1 MPPRAGTILRRTA
14 HGAGWIVG
22 WRMARR
28 LLGFASTVILA
39 RLLLPSDFG
48 LVALASGIAGSLD
61 AVSSLGVEDGIIR
74 AKHQSRE
81 LFDTGFTLNLIRGIG
96 TAVALVA
103 VAVPAARFFGDSRL
117 AMVLVV
123 LAASS
128 LLTSVM
134 NIGTTDFRRTLAF
147 DKEFVLL
154 IVPRILGTSV
164 TVIVALITRSYW
176 ALLAGI
182 MTTRSCT
189 VVASYIMHPYRPRL
203 ALGHW
208 RDLAGFSFWMW
219 AISVVQLVRDR
230 TDQLLIG
237 RLLGDA
243 EVGIYS
249 VGWEVAHLPTSE
261 LVGPLGT
268 ASFAG
273 FSAAQHTDENIGRI
287 YLRVIAA
294 VSLVVLPAGIGIS
307 AVATPLVRVMLGP
320 NWAGVAPVVVL
331 AAAVST
337 TAGFGIIT
345 TSLLTAFGR
354 MGSQFRITLLFTVMR
369 VALLVWL
376 VPLYGLIGAVAVA
389 GFGMA
394 AEFGTYVVLAFRYF
408 GLALR
413 DLLAV
418 IWRPLVGVSA
428 MAMALAYTGLGWIAS
443 GSATSGA
450 VRQLAIASAV
460 GAIVYCGSVALLWFA
475 SGRPAGS
482 AEADV
487 TELLLTALKQLP
499 WRTRLPA
506 HPGARH

>member
-1 MPPRAGTILRRTA
+1 M
-14 HGAGWIVG
+14 
-22 WRMARR
+22 
-28 LLGFASTVILA
+28 ILA

-48 LVALASGIAGSLD
+48 LVALASGVVGSLD

-74 AKHQSRE
+74 AEHQSRE

-96 TAVALVA
+96 TAIALIA
-103 VAVPAARFFGDSRL
+103 VSLPAARFFGDPRL

-147 DKEFVLL
+147 EKEFVLL
-154 IVPRILGTSV
+154 IVPRILGTGV
-164 TVIVALITRSYW
+164 TITVALITRSYW

-203 ALGHW
+203 SLGHW
-208 RDLAGFSFWMW
+208 RALAGFSFWTW

-230 TDQLLIG
+230 SDQLLIG

-249 VGWEVAHLPTSE
+249 VGCENAHLPTTE

-273 FSAAQHTDENIGRI
+273 FAAAQHTDENIGKI
-287 YLRVIAA
+287 YLRVIGA
-294 VSLVVLPAGIGIS
+294 VCLVVLPAGIGIS

-320 NWAGVAPVVVL
+320 NWGGVAPVVVL

-354 MGSQFRITLLFTVMR
+354 MRSQLRVTLLFTIMR
-369 VALLVWL
+369 VVLLVWL

-394 AEFGTYVVLAFRYF
+394 AEFGTYVLLAARHF
-408 GLALR
+408 GLTIH
-413 DLLAV
+413 DLAAV
-418 IWRPLVGVSA
+418 IWRPIVGVSA
-428 MAMALAYTGLGWIAS
+428 MAAILAYTGVGWVPSAGAS
-443 GSATSGA
+443 SVAIVQLVVASAIG
-450 VRQLAIASAV
+450 AIA
-460 GAIVYCGSVALLWFA
+460 YCGSVAVLWFA

-482 AEADV
+482 VEADV
-487 TELLLTALKQLP
+487 IDLLLTALKRLP
-499 WRTRLPA
+499 WCARLPVV
-506 HPGARH
+506 PGARR